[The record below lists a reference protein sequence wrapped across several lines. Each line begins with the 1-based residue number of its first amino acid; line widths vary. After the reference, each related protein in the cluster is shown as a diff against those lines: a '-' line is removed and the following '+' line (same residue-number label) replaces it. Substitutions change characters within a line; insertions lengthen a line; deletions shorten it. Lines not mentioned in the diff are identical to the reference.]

1 MAKQTAKPKK
11 TTGSDASKGVVAQD
25 TSPPAQN
32 FFTRRV
38 APVIERVPPWL
49 RTSLCL
55 LIVLIAATCSY
66 VVGKA
71 QPPYPF
77 WDENYHMTS
86 AQRYIEGIGHFE
98 PHPPLALLL
107 IAAGE
112 KLSGANANLDKHVL
126 VVDKYINGDK
136 LPANFSFAGM
146 RLAPSLF
153 AAFGALLFFGLLR
166 TLTGDRLVAL
176 LFSSL
181 YVFENAYVVHF
192 RAVHLD
198 SIQMFFCLATIWQ
211 FVRLWQRTNLLTWR
225 DYAWLGAL
233 AGLSIMAKVNAAL
246 LLIIFPILYF
256 KDAGTLPG
264 RPLAAQARDFLAKTG
279 ATIVAIMIVVFTIFA
294 IHGAIGRKLPD
305 PESSAGKQDIEN
317 MSPTY
322 KEYLTE
328 HQSLT
333 PGVVMAITTDYF
345 KFMDKDHLGVPK
357 LDICKPGE
365 NGSHPLHWLVMDK
378 TINYRW
384 DSADGKTS
392 YVQLV
397 GNEFSWYLG
406 LGALVLSIALII
418 NHRAFRNP
426 IGNRATYHLIEV
438 FTGLYATFIILHLY
452 FGTQRVMYLYHYFL
466 GLLITYVLI
475 VLQWQYLTD
484 LHNLKARTR
493 LWIVAGITVAVCAS
507 FAFFEPLSNH
517 SPLSQSQCE
526 ARNIFVHVVDCQ

>member
-1 MAKQTAKPKK
+1 MAKQLAKPKK
-11 TTGSDASKGVVAQD
+11 AADGNAGNGALATEAAPQD
-25 TSPPAQN
+25 
-32 FFTRRV
+32 FFSRRV
-38 APVIERVPPWL
+38 TPVIERIPPWL

-55 LIVLIAATCSY
+55 LIVLIAATCSF

-71 QPPYPF
+71 EPPYPF

-86 AQRYIEGIGHFE
+86 AQRYLEGIGHFE

-107 IAAGE
+107 IAVGE
-112 KLSGANANLDKHVL
+112 KLSGANAHIDKHVL

-136 LPANFSFAGM
+136 LPAGFSFSGM
-146 RLAPSLF
+146 RLASSLF
-153 AAFGALLFFGLLR
+153 GALGALLFFGLLR

-176 LFSSL
+176 LFTSL
-181 YVFENAYVVHF
+181 YVFENAYIVHF
-192 RAVHLD
+192 RAAQLD
-198 SIQMFFCLATIWQ
+198 GIQMFFSLAAIWQ
-211 FVRLWQRTNLLTWR
+211 FVRLWKRPDPLSWR
-225 DYAWLGAL
+225 DYALLGVLCGL
-233 AGLSIMAKVNAAL
+233 AFMAKINAAL
-246 LLIIFPILYF
+246 LLIVFPMLYF
-256 KDAGTLPG
+256 KGAYAFPIKSPIAL
-264 RPLAAQARDFLAKTG
+264 ARDFLAKSG
-279 ATIVAIMIVVFTIFA
+279 ASIAAIFIVVFTIFA

-322 KEYLTE
+322 KEYLTQ

-333 PGVVMAITTDYF
+333 PSVVMAITTDYF
-345 KFMDKDHLGVPK
+345 AFMDKDHLGVPK
-357 LDICKPGE
+357 LDVCKPGE

-406 LGALVLSIALII
+406 LGALILSIALII

-426 IGNRATYHLIEV
+426 IGNLPTYHLIEV

-484 LHNLKARTR
+484 LHALKARTR
-493 LWIVAGITVAVCAS
+493 RWIVVGITLAVCAS
-507 FAFFEPLSNH
+507 FAFFAPLSNH

>member
-1 MAKQTAKPKK
+1 MAKPKK
-11 TTGSDASKGVVAQD
+11 VVGNSNGAAAAQQD
-25 TSPPAQN
+25 TPAPEPQD
-32 FFTRRV
+32 FFERHV
-38 APVIERVPPWL
+38 APLIERVPPWL
-49 RTSLCL
+49 RTALCL
-55 LIVLIAATCSY
+55 VLVLIAATCSY
-66 VVGKA
+66 VIGKA
-71 QPPYPF
+71 EPPYPF

-86 AQRYIEGIGHFE
+86 AQRYIEGLGHFE

-112 KLSGANANLDKHVL
+112 KLSGTNAQLNKHAL
-126 VVDKYINGDK
+126 VVDKYIEGNK
-136 LPANFSFAGM
+136 VPAKFSFAGM

-153 AAFGALLFFGLLR
+153 GAFGALLFFGLLC
-166 TLTGDRLVAL
+166 TLTGNRLVAL
-176 LFSSL
+176 LFSTL

-211 FVRLWQRTNLLTWR
+211 FVRLWKRPDTLSWAN
-225 DYAWLGAL
+225 YAWLGAL
-233 AGLSIMAKVNAAL
+233 CGLSIMAKINAAL

-256 KDAGTLPG
+256 KDARTVPG
-264 RPLAAQARDFLAKTG
+264 RSLAEQAQDFVTKSG
-279 ATIVAIMIVVFTIFA
+279 STIVAILMVVFTIFTL
-294 IHGAIGRKLPD
+294 HGAVGRKLPD

-317 MSPTY
+317 MSPIY
-322 KEYLTE
+322 KAYLAE
-328 HQSLT
+328 QGSLT
-333 PGVVMAITTDYF
+333 PPVVMAITSDYF

-357 LDICKPGE
+357 LDVCKPGE

-384 DSADGKTS
+384 DSADGKTA

-426 IGNRATYHLIEV
+426 IGNRQTYHLIEI
-438 FTGLYATFIILHLY
+438 FTGLYATFFVLHLY

-466 GLLITYVLI
+466 GLLITYVLV
-475 VLQWQYLTD
+475 VLQWQYLTE
-484 LHNLKARTR
+484 LHAIKTRTR
-493 LWIVAGITVAVCAS
+493 LAIATGIAIATCAS
-507 FAFFEPLSNH
+507 FAFFAPLSNH
-517 SPLSQSQCE
+517 TPLTHDQCE
-526 ARNIFVHVVDCQ
+526 ARNIFTRIVDCQ

>member
-1 MAKQTAKPKK
+1 MVKPKK
-11 TTGSDASKGVVAQD
+11 ASRNSTGNGATSEEV
-25 TSPPAQN
+25 TSPIAEN

-38 APVIERVPPWL
+38 TPLIERVPPWA
-49 RTSLCL
+49 RTTLCL
-55 LIVLIAATCSY
+55 LIVLIAATCAY

-71 QPPYPF
+71 EPPYPF

-112 KLSGANANLDKHVL
+112 KLSGANAHIDKHVL
-126 VVDKYINGDK
+126 VIEKYISGDK
-136 LPANFSFAGM
+136 LPPKFSFAGL

-176 LFSSL
+176 LFTTL

-192 RAVHLD
+192 RAVQLD
-198 SIQMFFCLATIWQ
+198 AIQMFFSLATIWQ
-211 FVRLWQRTNLLTWR
+211 FVRLWKRPAPLSWR

-233 AGLSIMAKVNAAL
+233 CGLAIMAKINAAL
-246 LLIIFPILYF
+246 LLIIFPMLYF
-256 KDAGTLPG
+256 KGAYAFPI
-264 RPLAAQARDFLAKTG
+264 RSPAALTRDFLAKSG
-279 ATIVAIMIVVFTIFA
+279 ASIVAILAVVFIIFA

-305 PESSAGKQDIEN
+305 PESPAGKQDIEN

-322 KEYLTE
+322 KEYLAL

-333 PGVVMAITTDYF
+333 PGVVMAITADYF

-357 LDICKPGE
+357 LDVCKPGE

-384 DSADGKTS
+384 DSADNKTS

-397 GNEFSWYLG
+397 GNEFSWFLG
-406 LGALVLSIALII
+406 LGALILSIALII

-426 IGNRATYHLIEV
+426 IGNRQTYHLIEV
-438 FTGLYATFIILHLY
+438 FTGLYATFMVLHLY

-484 LHNLKARTR
+484 LHALKARTR
-493 LWIVAGITVAVCAS
+493 LWIAGGITLAVCLS
-507 FAFFEPLSNH
+507 FAFFAPLSNH
-517 SPLSQSQCE
+517 SPLTHDQCE
-526 ARNIFVHVVDCQ
+526 ARNIFTHIVDCQ